1 MARKLEKPR
10 LGMKWPWLSLIP
22 IGFGAWV
29 PIYAGIRARVR
40 SWIALGTF
48 WTAVALAGWITSTA
62 STPHGQHRDSSL
74 AGFLLIVSW
83 AGGAATTFMI
93 RPAYKRRMQSPL
105 LEASERAA
113 ARLRERREGHQLAR
127 HNPSLA
133 REMGLGRPDIP
144 GAADAGLVD
153 VNNASAMALAGLPGV
168 DDELAT
174 RIVEARAAI
183 RGFSSVEDMGIA
195 LDLDGDL
202 VERLR
207 DTVIFLPR

>member
-10 LGMKWPWLSLIP
+10 LGMKWPWLSLMP

-48 WTAVALAGWITSTA
+48 WTAVALAGWIAGTVSDTHA
-62 STPHGQHRDSSL
+62 HQSGGNL

-113 ARLRERREGHQLAR
+113 ARLRERREGHELAR

-133 REMGLGRPDIP
+133 REMGLGRPDVP

-153 VNNASAMALAGLPGV
+153 VNNASAMALARLPGV
-168 DDELAT
+168 DDALAT

-207 DTVIFLPR
+207 ETVIFLPR